1 MPDLV
6 THPVRAIAAKDM
18 ADARRDRFILIVT
31 GFIALAALTSLV
43 TGAIALAAEVAT
55 YNDAKAMLLS
65 LGKSIDSIAAPDFHP
80 LKLLRGAIEQIE
92 IIGAVLGILAGFRAA
107 VSERGRQ
114 TLALIMTRP
123 VKSWQFLAGK
133 YLAGLVLLSLALFA
147 VFAAA
152 ALALQVVSG
161 VGLTMGDLGR
171 IVIVWIVAS
180 AYVLAFYSLT
190 FVLTLWIKRPAN
202 ALLISFALWLLVVLV
217 APQIGDTLDPDN
229 QVAGGVFKQLQVP
242 KAEQDRIKAG
252 YATFETIRNGIEA
265 ASITKHFER
274 FSFAVLGIKDSY
286 SGKPLGPILVE
297 KQGDFFWIFL
307 TSLGLAVLMIARP
320 VNANRLTKE

>member
-1 MPDLV
+1 MSDLV
-6 THPVRAIAAKDM
+6 THPVRAIAAKDI

-31 GFIALAALTSLV
+31 GFIALAALTSLI
-43 TGAIALAAEVAT
+43 TGAIALATDVAT
-55 YNDAKAMLLS
+55 YNDAKATLLA
-65 LGKSIDSIAAPDFHP
+65 LGKSLDTIAAPEFYP

-133 YLAGLVLLSLALFA
+133 YLAGLVLLSLALFV

-152 ALALQVVSG
+152 ALALQLASG
-161 VGLTMGDLGR
+161 VGLGWGDLGR
-171 IVIVWIVAS
+171 ILIVWFAAS
-180 AYVLAFYSLT
+180 AYVMVFYSLT
-190 FVLTLWIKRPAN
+190 FVLTLWMKRPAN
-202 ALLISFALWLLVVLV
+202 ALLISFSVWLLVVLV

-229 QVAGGVFKQLQVP
+229 QVAGGVFKQLHVP
-242 KAEQDRIKAG
+242 KAEQNRIKAG
-252 YATFETIRNGIEA
+252 YGTFETIRNGIEA
-265 ASITKHFER
+265 SSITKHFER

-286 SGKPLGPILVE
+286 TGKPLGPILVE

-320 VNANRLTKE
+320 INANRLTKE